1 MRPSAP
7 GARLLAALIAAGSIV
22 AGAAPALAQA
32 PPASSRPKEFTAGVT
47 WLGPTSLGTANAEF
61 LRADGSALTI
71 FETDNSLGSGLG
83 IHAGLGFQIRKALW
97 GEVNGAWTRTSLETR
112 ISSDV
117 ENADFEPISTA
128 VSRLAIEGSA
138 LWYFREKGK
147 TGWFVRGGGGWM
159 KELPEGNA
167 LAADGFT
174 GTGGIGLRH
183 WWREGTRAKPR
194 RLGLRVEFR
203 ADLRSGGLTLGEGSL
218 RITPVLA
225 GTLVFG
231 F

>member
-1 MRPSAP
+1 MAVV
-7 GARLLAALIAAGSIV
+7 AAGSIA
-22 AGAAPALAQA
+22 AGAAPAFAQA
-32 PPASSRPKEFTAGVT
+32 APKPSRPKEFTAGLAL
-47 WLGPTSLGTANAEF
+47 LGPTSLGAASAEL
-61 LRADGSALTI
+61 LRSDGSTLEI
-71 FETDNSLGSGLG
+71 FDTKNSIGRGLG
-83 IHAGLGFQIRKALW
+83 IQAGLGFQIRRSVW
-97 GEVNGAWTRTSLETR
+97 GEFNGIWTRTSLETR
-112 ISSDV
+112 ISGDL

-128 VSRLAIEGSA
+128 VSRLAIEGAA
-138 LWYFREKGK
+138 LWYFRQRGK
-147 TGWFVRGGGGWM
+147 TAWFVRGGGGWM

-167 LAADGFT
+167 LAADGLT
-174 GTGGIGLRH
+174 GSGGVGLRH

-218 RITPVLA
+218 RITPVVA